1 MYTPVSKI
9 LAFGLL
15 VAGPLAS
22 ALAIPAQVQDLTLR
36 SDTLETRHHTAAQI
50 AVRAPDI
57 QEAAWLYHIDSFTG
71 QKGRKSRTQR

>member
-1 MYTPVSKI
+1 MYTSVSKI

-36 SDTLETRHHTAAQI
+36 SDLLDARQ
-50 AVRAPDI
+50 
-57 QEAAWLYHIDSFTG
+57 
-71 QKGRKSRTQR
+71 